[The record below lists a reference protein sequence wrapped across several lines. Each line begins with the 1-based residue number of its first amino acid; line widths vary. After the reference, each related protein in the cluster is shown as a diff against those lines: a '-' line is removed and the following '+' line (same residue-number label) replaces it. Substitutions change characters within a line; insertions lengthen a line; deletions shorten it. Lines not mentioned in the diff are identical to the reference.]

1 MGEGFGEYI
10 IRLRGSRTRKSVARE
25 AGFTSEYL
33 RLIEN
38 EGRIPKSDKLI
49 SLALALGREPRDVLI
64 RAWSQNAPRAVELV
78 TDRQARFPSARAVL
92 SRRLEGRDGPTI
104 RRFFDDSPLTPPEVT
119 ALRLWS
125 TALLADLRGM
135 DPDQARTEARELIN
149 DPDFV
154 EQRLARFMEDNL
166 TGWSV
171 DLDTGRQFHAAAS
184 LTLSDILTRL
194 TEGDESIEAVPIA
207 PVGANLTPAEET
219 LLADLF
225 SRYGRLPPDDKAEIR
240 SLLELAGSMAANKL
254 DRQRRDGEDR

>member
-10 IRLRGSRTRKSVARE
+10 IRLRGSRTRKSVAQE

-38 EGRIPKSDKLI
+38 EGRIPKSEKLI

-64 RAWSQNAPRAVELV
+64 RAWSQNDLRAVELV
-78 TDRQARFPSARAVL
+78 TDRRARFPSARAVL
-92 SRRLEGRDGPTI
+92 SRRLEGPDGPTV
-104 RRFFDDSPLTPPEVT
+104 RRFFDDSPLTPPELT

-125 TALLADLRGM
+125 AVRLADLRGM
-135 DPDQARTEARELIN
+135 DPDQARAEARELIN

-154 EQRLARFMEDNL
+154 EQRLARFMEENL
-166 TGWSV
+166 TGWTV
-171 DLDTGRQFHAAAS
+171 DLDTGRQTHTAAS
-184 LTLSDILTRL
+184 PTMSEILTRL
-194 TEGDESIEAVPIA
+194 ADGDRAVGSA
-207 PVGANLTPAEET
+207 PSGANLTPDEQT

-225 SRYGRLPPDDKAEIR
+225 SRYGRLAPDDKAEIR

-254 DRQRRDGEDR
+254 DRQRRDGDEK